1 MEVKEYLVNEKDSE
15 IADLLAGYNITIEE
29 KTNIYVE
36 FEIIEYPIKI
46 NTFLDGNSYDNL
58 EGIFKLYDE
67 NGNKVSNLTKTNGVL
82 TASLAAG
89 TYYVYDE
96 GVNTNYSIVVTDND
110 REFNMYYYT
119 VNLVIDSKNDLNSVV
134 IDGVTYYDKT
144 KDNEIVVL
152 YGDSVNVK
160 ALVGEEME
168 IYEYTINNNSSDIS
182 SLMSGYDLKINNTTN
197 LYVKFDDYRY
207 TSVFN
212 VYIDDEVIED
222 LTLVPEISFVR
233 DDIHYTKDSKFTNG
247 LYEVILDGV
256 SSDISINVNKGIV
269 DVYFYNVSLVGD
281 RGINSTNGSGLY
293 LKDTDVSIE
302 ATLNA
307 GFNFEGWYLGE
318 ELLDNGLSYN
328 IRNISKKHDLTA
340 KTVAL
345 APYEPVVTPVNGYYD
360 YGSLDTKVIELDV
373 TPYEGT
379 SIVSYQWY
387 KCDELECNNKNL
399 IEGANSDIFNPEDVN
414 VDLYGYYCEVVI
426 LREDNGETLTTGSVV
441 RLGID
446 PITPEIS
453 LEEKVEYFTGSEINI
468 DDVLISNIVEA
479 DEFDVE
485 YLYYLDEECT
495 VLTNKANSGAN
506 VDGGAPV
513 NVGSYYV
520 KVTVSGN
527 SNYNEVSSVSKVTI
541 LEVVVPPVEEE
552 EDEKNPVTLDN
563 IILVVVALVLGIV
576 LAIRCLPFVFKY

>member
-1 MEVKEYLVNEKDSE
+1 MKKKKQKTEKNILIAFLLNLGFAIFEFIGGFLTNSVAIISDSIHDMGDALSIGVSYFLEKKSKRNPNMKYTCGYVRYSILGALITTVLLFIGSALV
-15 IADLLAGYNITIEE
+15 
-29 KTNIYVE
+29 IY
-36 FEIIEYPIKI
+36 
-46 NTFLDGNSYDNL
+46 
-58 EGIFKLYDE
+58 
-67 NGNKVSNLTKTNGVL
+67 NGV
-82 TASLAAG
+82 
-89 TYYVYDE
+89 
-96 GVNTNYSIVVTDND
+96 
-110 REFNMYYYT
+110 
-119 VNLVIDSKNDLNSVV
+119 
-134 IDGVTYYDKT
+134 
-144 KDNEIVVL
+144 
-152 YGDSVNVK
+152 
-160 ALVGEEME
+160 
-168 IYEYTINNNSSDIS
+168 
-182 SLMSGYDLKINNTTN
+182 
-197 LYVKFDDYRY
+197 
-207 TSVFN
+207 
-212 VYIDDEVIED
+212 
-222 LTLVPEISFVR
+222 VR
-233 DDIHYTKDSKFTNG
+233 
-247 LYEVILDGV
+247 L
-256 SSDISINVNKGIV
+256 
-269 DVYFYNVSLVGD
+269 
-281 RGINSTNGSGLY
+281 
-293 LKDTDVSIE
+293 
-302 ATLNA
+302 
-307 GFNFEGWYLGE
+307 
-318 ELLDNGLSYN
+318 
-328 IRNISKKHDLTA
+328 
-340 KTVAL
+340 
-345 APYEPVVTPVNGYYD
+345 
-360 YGSLDTKVIELDV
+360 
-373 TPYEGT
+373 
-379 SIVSYQWY
+379 
-387 KCDELECNNKNL
+387 
-399 IEGANSDIFNPEDVN
+399 FNPVDVN